1 MEGEYQRAACA
12 MAGGKGDTGRR
23 RGRKQKCRGG
33 RNNNSKAMD
42 LECIREESV
51 GSVGDKEQCLNTL
64 PQNSPCLSFPSLQL
78 RIGKPSSAQAGR
90 AAHSQN
96 LILAKKSA
104 SLPASA
110 DTCRAVG
117 WGFPL
122 GCAIQQVF
130 WG

>member
-1 MEGEYQRAACA
+1 MPWREARGTQGGEG
-12 MAGGKGDTGRR
+12 AGSKNAKR
-23 RGRKQKCRGG
+23 G

>member
-1 MEGEYQRAACA
+1 MQ
-12 MAGGKGDTGRR
+12 
-23 RGRKQKCRGG
+23 RGG